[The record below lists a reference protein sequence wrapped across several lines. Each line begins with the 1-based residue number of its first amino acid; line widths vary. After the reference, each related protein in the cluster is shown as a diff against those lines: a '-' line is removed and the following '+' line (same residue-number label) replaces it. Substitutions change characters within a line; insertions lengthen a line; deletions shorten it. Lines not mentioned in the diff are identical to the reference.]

1 MTANDCGPLAA
12 LMIIISALAVVALVA
27 AWAGNRLAGWV
38 QRRR

>member
-1 MTANDCGPLAA
+1 MATDQAA
-12 LMIIISALAVVALVA
+12 LVCLVAIISALAVVALVA